1 MDDNNN
7 KCLSEFGPIYCN
19 LLEYANEQPVRM
31 PTMQQL
37 NQKRTLN
44 KARNKLIKSSRFW
57 GKRNVDTFNEN
68 ESGLMPDTTNTD
80 GPYRRL
86 GHQKFGLALSSRF
99 WG

>member
-19 LLEYANEQPVRM
+19 LLEYANEQPIRM
-31 PTMQQL
+31 PTIQQL

-57 GKRNVDTFNEN
+57 GKRNDNTYDNYNDITLFDV
-68 ESGLMPDTTNTD
+68 TNNNCD
-80 GPYRRL
+80 K
-86 GHQKFGLALSSRF
+86 HVKSSNLF
-99 WG
+99 L

>member
-19 LLEYANEQPVRM
+19 LLEYANEQPIRM
-31 PTMQQL
+31 PTIQQL

-57 GKRNVDTFNEN
+57 GKRNDNTLNEN
-68 ESGLMPDTTNTD
+68 ESGLMSDTANVG